1 MNNRS
6 NVPLQDRDLMGLIFF
21 AFVVAL
27 LVRLCCFDLAVTE
40 GSSMSP
46 TISPGKII
54 FINRLAYGF
63 RFPWQRHYLIRWA
76 TPHPGDIVVLLS
88 PQGKTAVKRCM
99 GLTENHFFY
108 VEGDNKAVSYDS
120 RHYGPVPID
129 FITGK
134 VVGIR

>member
-1 MNNRS
+1 MESRS
-6 NVPLQDRDLMGLIFF
+6 NGTLSDRDLIGLMLL

-27 LVRLCCFDLAVTE
+27 IVRLCCFDLAITE

-46 TISPGKII
+46 TIPPGRII

-63 RFPWQRHYLIRWA
+63 RFPWQRHYVIRWS

-88 PQGKTAVKRCM
+88 PQGKIAVKRCIS
-99 GLTENHFFY
+99 LTEHDFFF